1 MDHRDRFET
10 DYFLMYLLIIL
21 INRKH
26 INYSVLLNFTYNR
39 MILMVVGMILMVGRI
54 KIYIIFFHPMKI
66 EAIEYNLELK
76 KLNGIELDPAYLDI
90 L

>member
-1 MDHRDRFET
+1 
-10 DYFLMYLLIIL
+10 
-21 INRKH
+21 
-26 INYSVLLNFTYNR
+26 